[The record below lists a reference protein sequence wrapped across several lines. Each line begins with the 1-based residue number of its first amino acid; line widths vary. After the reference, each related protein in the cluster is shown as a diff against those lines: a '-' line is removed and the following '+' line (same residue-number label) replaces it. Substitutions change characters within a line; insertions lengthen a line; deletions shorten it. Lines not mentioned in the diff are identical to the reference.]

1 MEKANIKGVTLSS
14 GDVRKGSPGP
24 NCVVKEGYITSG
36 KVNRSFLN
44 EEGDE
49 EGRGSITT
57 WSDNIMRKF

>member
-1 MEKANIKGVTLSS
+1 M
-14 GDVRKGSPGP
+14 
-24 NCVVKEGYITSG
+24 CVVKEGYITWEATSG

-57 WSDNIMRKF
+57 WSDNMMRKF